1 MTIEEYNYKMDR
13 DNKVHS
19 SITVIF
25 CLFTVTYTHILFLAC
40 LTVIF
45 LSVYC
50 NLHPYS
56 VSGLSYCDFL
66 SVYCNLHPYSVS
78 GLSYC
83 DFFVCLL

>member
-40 LTVIF
+40 LTVNFCLFTVNYTHILF
-45 LSVYC
+45 LACLTVKYD
-50 NLHPYS
+50 LYFYIQY
-56 VSGLSYCDFL
+56 LSDAYYFWMTQIL
-66 SVYCNLHPYSVS
+66 
-78 GLSYC
+78 
-83 DFFVCLL
+83 

>member
-40 LTVIF
+40 LTVKYDLYFYIQY
-45 LSVYC
+45 LSDAYYFWMTQI
-50 NLHPYS
+50 L
-56 VSGLSYCDFL
+56 
-66 SVYCNLHPYSVS
+66 
-78 GLSYC
+78 
-83 DFFVCLL
+83 